1 MRRGVAFVDASLLLL
16 GLANLLVPIASVEMV
31 PPARADAA
39 ALAACA
45 VRADAGCQPTY
56 NHRRPM
62 SGSMRVAYLKKSFE
76 AYSNRCISPVVTAWR
91 LTNNSLV
98 PPTPLPSLPVPR
110 SFAGDGTPRGITEW
124 RYVPSVLER
133 ALRRS
138 GGAGS
143 ADQPV
148 GCLVYAFGVQRA
160 DEFSDFY
167 AGQGCSVF
175 AFDPTVNHPRE
186 WRPNITFYPWGLAS
200 SDDASRE
207 RMDVPSYGKV
217 TGSLY
222 TFGQILAMLG
232 HDRPS
237 VTIAAVKLDCEGCEY
252 AALRDLYCLG
262 RAAPRILSFSI
273 EFHMR
278 VEQRLVTPSDVERIR
293 YAGLFLRHR
302 AHPYATFQFGTHV
315 GMLAGYRGSPAFVY
329 PELVAAGVPWLS
341 PCCYMYG
348 FVLRALE
355 S

>member
-62 SGSMRVAYLKKSFE
+62 SGSMRVAYLKDSFE

-175 AFDPTVNHPRE
+175 AFDPTVNHQRSDEPRE
-186 WRPNITFYPWGLAS
+186 AVVAGGVAGPARAEFKLVQPPVPPNAVCRRPL
-200 SDDASRE
+200 
-207 RMDVPSYGKV
+207 
-217 TGSLY
+217 
-222 TFGQILAMLG
+222 
-232 HDRPS
+232 
-237 VTIAAVKLDCEGCEY
+237 
-252 AALRDLYCLG
+252 
-262 RAAPRILSFSI
+262 PRRQL
-273 EFHMR
+273 
-278 VEQRLVTPSDVERIR
+278 L
-293 YAGLFLRHR
+293 
-302 AHPYATFQFGTHV
+302 AHP
-315 GMLAGYRGSPAFVY
+315 
-329 PELVAAGVPWLS
+329 
-341 PCCYMYG
+341 
-348 FVLRALE
+348 
-355 S
+355 